1 MTLVVVVLTKNE
13 GIHLDRCLRSV
24 RNIADHI
31 VVVDSFS
38 IDRTQEIAQSFYAA
52 FIQNKFLNQAQQF
65 NFALTQVSNDFD
77 WVLRIDADEYL
88 TPKLVQSIE
97 QALSSPSEF
106 MGFTLKRRMTFA
118 GRLIKHGGLF
128 PVEIVRLFRFGHGVC
143 EERWMDEHI
152 VVDGPVGQL
161 DGELIDDNLKSL
173 TWWIQKHNLYSNREA
188 VEVLKL
194 KYAPDTAN
202 KKVAGSAGLK
212 RLIKERIYSKL
223 PVVPKVFA
231 YFLYRYVIRL
241 GFLDG
246 KAGFAFHFLQG
257 FWYRYLVEAK
267 VQEVERCMQTDK
279 VELHEAIDRVLE
291 IKL

>member
-1 MTLVVVVLTKNE
+1 MMLCVVILTFDE
-13 GIHLDRCLRSV
+13 QIHLERCLLSLTSI
-24 RNIADHI
+24 NPLLI
-31 VVVDSFS
+31 VVDSFS
-38 IDRTQEIAQSFYAA
+38 NDLTTQVALKHGAKV
-52 FIQNKFLNQAQQF
+52 IQNRFINQAQQF
-65 NFALTQVSNDFD
+65 NFALTQIPKDIQ

-88 TPKLVQSIE
+88 TPKL
-97 QALSSPSEF
+97 ALSIKEALASPSEV
-106 MGFTLKRRMTFA
+106 MGYSLKRRMTFA
-118 GRLIKHGGLF
+118 GKLIKHGGLF

-161 DGELIDDNLKSL
+161 EGELIDDNLKSL

-194 KYAPDTAN
+194 KYAPNTAN
-202 KKVAGSAGLK
+202 KTVAGSAGLK

-223 PVVPKVFA
+223 PVVPKVLA

-246 KAGFAFHFLQG
+246 KEGFAFHFLQG

-267 VQEVERCMQTDK
+267 VLEVERCMQTDK